1 MTKFPQGVIWYFVF
15 SSRYRL
21 GGCLDDLLHD
31 VAPEGLK
38 GHLLRVLDRDNNGVN
53 PDWHAGAV
61 VEVIFTSDL
70 CLGIRPRPPEGAVA
84 AHVCYL
90 AVQRVGE
97 GDCEGHALLSLVC
110 GVPKHEALVTGP
122 GVVLVPLNV

>member
-1 MTKFPQGVIWYFVF
+1 MVQ
-15 SSRYRL
+15 
-21 GGCLDDLLHD
+21 
-31 VAPEGLK
+31 
-38 GHLLRVLDRDNNGVN
+38 RVRNHTLCRVES
-53 PDWHAGAV
+53 WHGY
-61 VEVIFTSDL
+61 L

-110 GVPKHEALVTGP
+110 GVPKHEALKGFISYQH
-122 GVVLVPLNV
+122 